1 MLYDE
6 TGIYSKYILITRDI
20 NKAKL
25 ATEELNRLYELSKSQ
40 NSKLLDFTYI
50 VSHNIRSNSCNISML
65 LDLIDETKDID
76 EREVYFKLL
85 KESNDKLTET
95 LHYLNETINIKT
107 NSENLKIPINV
118 KLEVEKVLHTIN
130 AIILKENVSVKINI
144 DNDLSINTVPSY
156 FESIIFNLVS
166 NAVKYKSEI
175 ENPTIEISA
184 LKKGTVCNIS
194 VKDNGLGID
203 LEKNKEKIFGM
214 YKTFHD
220 NENATGIG
228 LFMTKNHVETLGG
241 KIEVL
246 SKVNEGSEFKISLY
260 E

>member
-1 MLYDE
+1 
-6 TGIYSKYILITRDI
+6 
-20 NKAKL
+20 
-25 ATEELNRLYELSKSQ
+25 
-40 NSKLLDFTYI
+40 
-50 VSHNIRSNSCNISML
+50 ML

-144 DNDLSINTVPSY
+144 DDDLSMNTVPSY

-166 NAVKYKSEI
+166 NAVNSNLKS
-175 ENPTIEISA
+175 
-184 LKKGTVCNIS
+184 
-194 VKDNGLGID
+194 
-203 LEKNKEKIFGM
+203 KI
-214 YKTFHD
+214 
-220 NENATGIG
+220 
-228 LFMTKNHVETLGG
+228 LQ
-241 KIEVL
+241 
-246 SKVNEGSEFKISLY
+246 
-260 E
+260 

>member
-1 MLYDE
+1 
-6 TGIYSKYILITRDI
+6 
-20 NKAKL
+20 
-25 ATEELNRLYELSKSQ
+25 
-40 NSKLLDFTYI
+40 
-50 VSHNIRSNSCNISML
+50 ML

-144 DNDLSINTVPSY
+144 DDDLSMNTVPSY

-166 NAVKYKSEI
+166 NAVKYKSDI
-175 ENPTIEISA
+175 VNPIIEIFKS
-184 LKKGTVCNIS
+184 LSKIHGTNFESMSIPAFFIAP
-194 VKDNGLGID
+194 D
-203 LEKNKEKIFGM
+203 
-214 YKTFHD
+214 
-220 NENATGIG
+220 G
-228 LFMTKNHVETLGG
+228 LFIIAMIVLMVLDNNAANETKKRFAFFESYLNA
-241 KIEVL
+241 K
-246 SKVNEGSEFKISLY
+246 KMPF
-260 E
+260 